1 MTDDNMKSNK
11 VWLSKQVWLS
21 SVIVHHINSL
31 MLLQFTEDVDYRAVE
46 DDFM

>member
-11 VWLSKQVWLS
+11 VCHLVN
-21 SVIVHHINSL
+21 IVL
-31 MLLQFTEDVDYRAVE
+31 LVRMKYYVLQFTEDIDYRAVE